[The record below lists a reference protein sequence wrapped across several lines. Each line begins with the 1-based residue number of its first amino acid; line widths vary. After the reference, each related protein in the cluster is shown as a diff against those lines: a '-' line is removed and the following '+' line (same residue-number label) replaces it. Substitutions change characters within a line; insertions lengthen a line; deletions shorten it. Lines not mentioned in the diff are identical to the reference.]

1 MLDKIPDRDE
11 MITLVGKSLYEI
23 WNSLC
28 ALYAKEDCISF
39 MVILGKD
46 ERIKFENNRGDYSN
60 EVQKRYD
67 AAKTYHDGK
76 WIAVVFI
83 ALLLVSPLLARI

>member
-1 MLDKIPDRDE
+1 
-11 MITLVGKSLYEI
+11 
-23 WNSLC
+23 
-28 ALYAKEDCISF
+28 